1 MIGLERQCLAVEGRG
16 LGHIAHKGQV
26 RDVPGGGGRLSTCLL
41 YGARL
46 RFEVTLERLFCRQRV
61 PSRQRGKCLGQ
72 LRTFFP
78 RRLRQL
84 ALQFTDGSPQ
94 PIELIDLQPT
104 CLFESRNPLPR
115 RRNITQQFVEIR
127 FGDER
132 RSRRDFPDQS
142 TRVVLPSI
150 FCNLP
155 DVPERS

>member
-1 MIGLERQCLAVEGRG
+1 
-16 LGHIAHKGQV
+16 
-26 RDVPGGGGRLSTCLL
+26 
-41 YGARL
+41 
-46 RFEVTLERLFCRQRV
+46 
-61 PSRQRGKCLGQ
+61 
-72 LRTFFP
+72 
-78 RRLRQL
+78 
-84 ALQFTDGSPQ
+84 
-94 PIELIDLQPT
+94 LIDLQPT